1 MSATYN
7 VAHQSRVILR
17 PLFQTDITCP
27 ASLMLTV
34 LLTLTDL
41 LHLLQETNAFCISEQ
56 ISLQVTTPRASSRL
70 RKSQHCSQL
79 RLRRHI

>member
-27 ASLMLTV
+27 ASSMLTV

-41 LHLLQETNAFCISEQ
+41 HLLQETNASCISEQ